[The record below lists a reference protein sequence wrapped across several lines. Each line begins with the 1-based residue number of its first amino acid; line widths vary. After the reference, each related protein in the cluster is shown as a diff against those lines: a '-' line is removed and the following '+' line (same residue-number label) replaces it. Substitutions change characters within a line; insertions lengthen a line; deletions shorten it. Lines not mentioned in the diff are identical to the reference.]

1 MTTFKFSIGE
11 VVGYGKNETATI
23 IAIQHYETSHYSTT
37 SYLTDKHLW
46 VPEECL
52 DEIRWEEDE

>member
-1 MTTFKFSIGE
+1 MAIFKFNIGE

-23 IAIQHYETSHYSTT
+23 IAIQHYETSHHSTT

-46 VPEECL
+46 VSEEAL
-52 DEIRWEEDE
+52 DEID